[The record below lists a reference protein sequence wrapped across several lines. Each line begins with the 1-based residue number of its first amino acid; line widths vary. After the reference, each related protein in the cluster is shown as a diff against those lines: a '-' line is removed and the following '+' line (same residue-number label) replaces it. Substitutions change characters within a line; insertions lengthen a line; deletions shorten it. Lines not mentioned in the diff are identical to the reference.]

1 MEIINEQKQRR
12 KLFRQPSKGR
22 LGGVCAGLADYFDID
37 ANVIRILFIFLF
49 FCPIPTLLPY
59 LIMWLVIPKEE

>member
-1 MEIINEQKQRR
+1 MTKKTR

-37 ANVIRILFIFLF
+37 ANVIPFSSSFYSL
-49 FCPIPTLLPY
+49 PDSHAVAIPYNVARDTQRVVDGTY
-59 LIMWLVIPKEE
+59 